1 MANGGRRRFSPQLES
16 NMKEEAEAGADQPH
30 ALQLTAW
37 DVPSAI
43 GAGGHFR
50 AAVGARCSAGC
61 DLGGRELIL
70 FDHEGAPA
78 ATVKLGH
85 EIWPGT
91 EALYFAEVEARAP
104 LAAGS
109 HQWEAKIAGWDAEL
123 PHAAGSIPL
132 IVRVVTAPEC
142 EITVRAIDREKQTP
156 IKGARVVIHPYRAV
170 TDDNG
175 IARVSVARGQYD
187 ILVSGSQYLPASTSV
202 EVTADMITSAELDAD
217 QPWSSTDEAPE

>member
-1 MANGGRRRFSPQLES
+1 LAVRD
-16 NMKEEAEAGADQPH
+16 MKDDPGNCSGEVAPDEH
-30 ALQLTAW
+30 AMQLTAW
-37 DVPSAI
+37 DVPSATV
-43 GAGGHFR
+43 AGERFR
-50 AAVGARCSAGC
+50 VLVGVRCSAAC
-61 DLGGRELIL
+61 NLGRRELSI
-70 FDHEGAPA
+70 FDQAGSRIGTA
-78 ATVKLGH
+78 KLGH

-109 HQWEAKIAGWDAEL
+109 HEWEAKIAGWDAEL
-123 PHAAGSIPL
+123 PHTAGSIPL
-132 IVRVVTAPEC
+132 IVRVVAPPEC

-217 QPWSSTDEAPE
+217 QPWSSPDEAPE